1 MDVISQLPSLFSA
14 LNRLYVLEGPDSV
27 SSLQIERWSG
37 REALSEIYRWDVY
50 ALATD
55 PGLDL
60 DAMVGQRVT
69 VTTTLANGSTA
80 ARSGLVAEAA
90 CIGYDGTLA
99 RYHLQLV
106 PWLEAL
112 AYGRDQRTFVN
123 RTIAEVLETVFADY
137 RDTARWRFTAD
148 ANQRIDHLGACE
160 YRVQYRTHTN
170 LDFVLHVLAEA
181 GLGFCFVED
190 PDAPAGHVMLI
201 FDDSAQLPED
211 ETSARLG
218 GLPLRLDGM
227 AVGTG
232 DVVLGMGQTVSL
244 TADRVTLI
252 SSDYRRNQAV
262 TATEILGNP
271 AGLRELYD
279 DVGPEAFKTLREA
292 EDMARR
298 QADAIVSQADRWV
311 GTSTLHTARAGRAL
325 RVTGVPWQYVPGAGG
340 AHDSFLVT
348 CVTHVGI
355 NNLPRTIMEAL
366 AQTLGVPPSQEF
378 DPGVL
383 KEASVGGYCNRF
395 ECVPRQQVWR
405 PTLEDGTGQRLNP
418 VPTALGAQTAIVVGP
433 QGESQAGAAGPVHTD
448 AQGRLKLRYHW
459 QADGDTGV
467 FATRAMQRLASDG
480 HGLQQTQRIGHEVL
494 VQFMNGLIH
503 RPIILGGLFNG
514 RGEGGEPPTPGGEA
528 GRQFDESV
536 YAKAADHAPSAQG
549 NQVGGY
555 SPAWH
560 GAGAGPQRHNHAGA
574 LSGFKSQ
581 GFDGQGH
588 NQLVTD
594 DSDGMGRL
602 QMATTHAATQLNLGH
617 LRHQADNYL
626 GSFRGQGVELRS
638 DAYGAVRAPRGMLIS
653 SYAPAPAQPAG
664 DVAALKSLLAQQI
677 VLARTFD
684 KAADTHRTLP
694 LAAQRGVQK
703 VGQSSL
709 DADAAPL
716 DALSR
721 SLATTVSV
729 NGFEQAVADASGHA
743 ADKALPHTGDALLG
757 IAAQGGQG
765 LIAGQALQWAAGE
778 TLTIGSGGHSSVAVS
793 QVLRIHS
800 GQGIGWLAGANGT
813 AAPSD
818 AGLSVISGKDNLDLQ
833 AQHGSMA
840 LRAKDDLTVAATK
853 SEVELAAGQALR
865 LAVSGGASLLIE
877 GGNVTFACP
886 GNLTVHAADHQF
898 AGPTDLDKAR
908 GAWGDH
914 GLFNEYFWL
923 RDAQTGGAVK
933 NLPYRL
939 VGEGGGTLAAHSGAG
954 DGRTATYS
962 TKAAAKPIRVEYT
975 GNEDIDHGW
984 S

>member
-1 MDVISQLPSLFSA
+1 MDVNSQLSSLFSA
-14 LNRLYVLEGPDSV
+14 LNRLHVLDGPGSI

-37 REALSEIYRWDVY
+37 REALSDIYRWDVY

-69 VTTTLANGSTA
+69 LTTTLANGSATI
-80 ARSGLVAEAA
+80 RSGLVAEAG
-90 CIGYDGTLA
+90 CVGYDGTLA

-112 AYGRDQRTFVN
+112 AHGRDQRTFVN
-123 RTIAEVLETVFADY
+123 RTVAEVLDTVFAAY
-137 RDTARWRFTAD
+137 RGSASWRCTAD
-148 ANQRIDHLGACE
+148 ASQRIDALGPCE
-160 YRVQYRTHTN
+160 YRVQYRTHTH
-170 LDFVLHVLAEA
+170 LDFVRHVLAEA

-190 PDAPAGHVMLI
+190 DDAPPGHTMLV

-211 ETSARLG
+211 DTSRRLG
-218 GLPLRLDGM
+218 GLPLRLNGM

-232 DVVLGMGQTVSL
+232 DVILGMGQVVSL
-244 TADRVTLI
+244 TADRLTLI
-252 SSDYRRNQAV
+252 SSDYRGNQSV
-262 TATEILGNP
+262 TATASLGNP
-271 AGLRELYD
+271 AGFRELYD
-279 DVGPEAFKTLREA
+279 DVGPEAFTTLRAA
-292 EDMARR
+292 EYTARR
-298 QADAIVSQADRWV
+298 QADAILSEARCWA
-311 GTSTLHTARAGRAL
+311 GCSTLHTARAGRAL
-325 RVTGVPWQYVPGAGG
+325 RVANAPWTQMRGSAETP
-340 AHDSFLVT
+340 DTFLVT
-348 CVTHVGI
+348 EVTHVGI
-355 NNLPRTIMEAL
+355 NNLPRTMMDAL
-366 AQTLGVPPSQEF
+366 QQTLGTLPQDDL
-378 DPGVL
+378 DPRVL
-383 KEASVGGYCNRF
+383 KEAGIGGYANRF
-395 ECVPRQQVWR
+395 TGVPREQVWR

-418 VPTALGAQTAIVVGP
+418 VPTALGAQSAIVVGP
-433 QGESQAGAAGPVHTD
+433 QGETQPGAAGPVHTD

-459 QADGDTGV
+459 QADGDTGRV
-467 FATRAMQRLASDG
+467 ATRAMQRLAGDG

-494 VQFMNGLIH
+494 VQFMNGLVH
-503 RPIILGGLFNG
+503 RPVILGGLFNG
-514 RGEGGEPPTPGGEA
+514 RGEGGESPTPGGET
-528 GRQFDESV
+528 GQPLDESI
-536 YAKAADHAPSAQG
+536 YAKAADHVPSAQG

-560 GAGAGPQRHNHAGA
+560 GGGAGAQRHNHAGA

-581 GFDGQGH
+581 GFDTQGH
-588 NQLVTD
+588 NQLVMD

-638 DAYGAVRAPRGMLIS
+638 DAYGAVRATRGVLIS
-653 SYAPAPAQPAG
+653 SYAPDPAQPAG
-664 DVAALKSLLAQQI
+664 DVAALKSLLAQQ
-677 VLARTFD
+677 VALARTFD

-694 LAAQRGVQK
+694 LAAQRGVRK
-703 VGQSSL
+703 AGRSSL
-709 DADAAPL
+709 DGEAAPL

-721 SLATTVSV
+721 SLATTVSA
-729 NGFEQAVADASGHA
+729 NGFEQATADAARRGTGN
-743 ADKALPHTGDALLG
+743 ALPHTGDALLG
-757 IAAQGGQG
+757 IAARGGQG
-765 LIAGQALQWAAGE
+765 LFAGQALQWAAGE
-778 TLTIGSGGHSSVAVS
+778 TLTVGSGGDTNLAVS
-793 QVLRIHS
+793 RSLRVHS

-813 AAPSD
+813 GAASD
-818 AGLSVISGKDNLDLQ
+818 AGLSLVSGKDNLDLQ
-833 AQHGSMA
+833 AQHGTLA

-853 SEVELAAGQALR
+853 SDVELAAGQALR

-877 GGNVTFACP
+877 GGNVTFECP

-898 AGPTDLDKAR
+898 QGPTDLDKAK

-914 GLFNEYFWL
+914 GLYNEYYWL
-923 RDAQTGGAVK
+923 RDAQTGSAVK
-933 NLPYRL
+933 GLPYRM
-939 VGEGGGTLAAHSGAG
+939 VGPNGDALAARSSAG